1 MFKYRNAVLYKCLYP
16 RWNGNLN
23 MSDATKTEIITTHV
37 TVTILGTVSTSLS
50 QRVGLEII
58 YSTTY
63 RFPNLCK
70 YMQLCMHVN
79 WMFMSSDNKT
89 LTNCCQTVPL
99 HTRVYVNICMVAQK
113 VTTKLTKNR
122 IKSC

>member
-79 WMFMSSDNKT
+79 
-89 LTNCCQTVPL
+89 
-99 HTRVYVNICMVAQK
+99 
-113 VTTKLTKNR
+113 
-122 IKSC
+122 